1 MPTSYVKYTGDGSTT
16 DYAINFTYIAST
28 HVSATVAGSS
38 ATFTF
43 LSTSQIRLATA
54 PASGAL
60 IVLKRTTPVTALVD
74 FADGSTLFE
83 ADLDLSAQQNR
94 FIAEEAS
101 DTANDA
107 MILDAAD
114 NKFDADSKVIKDVA
128 NPTADQDAVTK
139 HYLENTWLSTTD
151 KGNITTVAGIS
162 GNVTSVAGNAT
173 NINAVNA
180 NSSNI
185 NTVAGNN
192 TNITTVAGAN
202 SNITTVAGI
211 SSAISTVATNVAN
224 VNTIA
229 SDVAKV
235 IEVANDLQEATSEI
249 EVVADNIANVNTV
262 GGISANVTTV
272 AGVSSDVTAVAGNNS
287 NITSVNS
294 NSSNINTVAGISG
307 NVTTVA
313 GVASDVTSVAGISSN
328 VTSVAGNSTNI
339 NAVNSNSS
347 NINTVAGAATNIN
360 TNATNISSINTNATN
375 ISAIQGASTNA
386 SNAASSATAA
396 ASSATSAASSLTTF
410 QGLFTSSGSA
420 PASPDNGDLW
430 YDSANSQLKVYVT
443 NAWQIA
449 GAYLQGLISTHT
461 FTCTAN
467 QTAFTTDD
475 ASGTMSIAAE
485 SNVFVYLN
493 GIKLI
498 GGGTDYSV
506 SGNTIT
512 LTSGAIVSD
521 VLYVDVLTKIST
533 TQETSLNALVTQAT
547 TAKTAAETA
556 KTAAETAE
564 TGSVAAKNLAEG
576 YRDTAS
582 THATTASTQAGLATT
597 NGAAQ
602 VALATTQANNS
613 ATSATSSASSLTS
626 FNGIY
631 RGSSGSAPS
640 SPATGQLWYDTT
652 NTTMKVYSG
661 SAWVAAYVSGAGFLA
676 TSGGSLTGALATNS
690 TIDGRDVATDG
701 TKLDGIEASADV
713 TDTANVTSAGALMT
727 SGGTIST
734 TGDSNSSEGLVINTS
749 GTNFESD
756 GGIIQVTHAG
766 TGGNT
771 GGYFMKF
778 KHGGSDKVT
787 FKGNGELV
795 LAGSAT
801 TTTLNAT
808 TVDLGN
814 WTVTESGGVLFFA
827 TGGTNKMK
835 LDASG
840 NLTCVGNVTAYGSM

>member
-107 MILDAAD
+107 LILDGAD
-114 NKFDADSKVIKDVA
+114 NKFNADSKVIKDVA

-151 KGNITTVAGIS
+151 KGNITTVAGIA

-430 YDSANSQLKVYVT
+430 YDTTNSQLKVYVT

-449 GAYLQGLISTHT
+449 GSYLQGLISTHT

-475 ASGTMSIAAE
+475 ASGTMTIAAE

-512 LTSGAIVSD
+512 LTAGAIVSD

-533 TQETSLNALVTQAT
+533 SQETTLNALVTQAT

-556 KTAAETAE
+556 ETNAETAE

-582 THATTASTQAGLATT
+582 THAST
-597 NGAAQ
+597 
-602 VALATTQANNS
+602 ATTQASNSSTS
-613 ATSATSSASSLTS
+613 ATSAASSLTS

-640 SPATGQLWYDTT
+640 SPVTGQLWYDTT

-661 SAWVAAYVSGAGFLA
+661 SAWVAAYVSGSGFLA

-690 TIDGRDVATDG
+690 TIDGRDVSVDG
-701 TKLDGIEASADV
+701 IKLDSIEASADV
-713 TDTANVTSAGALMT
+713 TDTANVTSAGALMDSELT
-727 SGGTIST
+727 NLAAVKAINQSLVT
-734 TGDSNSSEGLVINTS
+734 TASP
-749 GTNFESD
+749 
-756 GGIIQVTHAG
+756 
-766 TGGNT
+766 
-771 GGYFMKF
+771 
-778 KHGGSDKVT
+778 T
-787 FKGNGELV
+787 F
-795 LAGSAT
+795 A
-801 TTTLNAT
+801 TLNAT